1 MDLKTGDR
9 IKGWSGGLE
18 FTGTVYETHDQN
30 QGTIKRDDGRTG
42 TGKHIEGYGDGWA
55 FSNLGEYKLELIN
68 KTTTM
73 KKISNFFKKLVSPEV
88 AKLSEAG
95 LLDGDLELTEAGKNE
110 LLAIVFEDNK
120 ERLVKR
126 ADEIVMEV
134 EKEESKKK

>member
-1 MDLKTGDR
+1 M
-9 IKGWSGGLE
+9 GWNHGTE
-18 FTGTVYETHDQN
+18 FTGTIYEIHDQN
-30 QGTIKRDDGRTG
+30 CGTIRRDDGITG
-42 TGKHIEGYGDGWA
+42 SGKHIEGYGDGWA
-55 FSNLGEYKLELIN
+55 FSNLEEYKLELIN

-88 AKLSEAG
+88 ARLSEAG

-120 ERLVKR
+120 EKLVKR
-126 ADEIVMEV
+126 ADEIIAEV